1 LNTKF
6 EGIKTTLWTAL
17 VVAMVFFAAHYSQ
30 NFWQQ
35 KMAFIEQVIYGLS
48 IVGILLS
55 AQFGRSRFALLISL
69 WTLYYSVQNQLL
81 PGKVWLE
88 TELEWLFVSGILSF
102 FLLSVLK
109 DRRVLS
115 VFGLLWLCSI
125 IVCVVLAK
133 AWLYGV
139 QWWLTYSQ
147 VEQIAAEHYRLLSI
161 DILFYATAVF
171 ILYKSLRTAS
181 LLVASLF
188 TSLIIWGLL
197 YYQYLYFSL
206 SMMVCLL
213 CLHYILVVIIDSYFL
228 AYRDEL
234 TKLPSRRALQQYTLS
249 LGRQYTVGMV
259 DIDHFK
265 KFNDNYGHDIGDQV
279 LKLVAAKIAQVKG
292 GGRVFR
298 FGGEEF
304 IVVFPGKDVS
314 ESALLL
320 ENIRQ
325 IVADYSIVIRHPIRK
340 SKKSRKSQDKKN
352 AKSVSV
358 SISIGVAT
366 RKNKES
372 FDETVKNADQ
382 ALYRAKKNGR
392 NNVSY

>member
-1 LNTKF
+1 MNKKF
-6 EGIKTTLWTAL
+6 EGITTTLWTAL
-17 VVAMVFFAAHYSQ
+17 VVAVVFFTAHYSQ
-30 NFWQQ
+30 SLWQE
-35 KMAFIEQVIYGLS
+35 KTSFIEQVIYGLS
-48 IVGILLS
+48 IAGILLS

-69 WTLYYSVQNQLL
+69 WALYYSVQNQLL
-81 PGKVWLE
+81 PGKVWLD
-88 TELEWLFVSGILSF
+88 TELEWLFVSGVFSF
-102 FLLSVLK
+102 FLLSILK

-115 VFGLLWLCSI
+115 VFGLLWFCSI
-125 IVCVVLAK
+125 IFCIVLAK
-133 AWLYGV
+133 AWLYGF

-147 VEQIAAEHYRLLSI
+147 VELLTAENYSLLSI
-161 DILFYATAVF
+161 NLMFCATAVF

-197 YYQYLYFSL
+197 YYQYLYFPL

-265 KFNDNYGHDIGDQV
+265 KFNDNYGHNIGDQV
-279 LKLVAAKIAQVKG
+279 LKLVAAKIGQVKG
-292 GGRVFR
+292 GGRAFR

-304 IVVFPGKDVS
+304 IVVFPSKDVS
-314 ESALLL
+314 ESAFLL
-320 ENIRQ
+320 ESLRQ
-325 IVADYSIVIRHPIRK
+325 IVADYSIFIRHPIRK
-340 SKKSRKSQDKKN
+340 NKKSRKADDKIN

-372 FDETVKNADQ
+372 FDETVKCADQ